1 MPAYM
6 IVTARISD
14 PQAFRAYAQRAA
26 RLVAQFGGRYLVLG
40 AAPQALEGSP
50 ADAGADAK
58 WVISEWPDAASA
70 RKFWDSAEYAEV
82 KRLRE
87 GTGQFEVRLLDGHS
101 PAPVSLER
109 SS

>member
-50 ADAGADAK
+50 ADAGAK

-70 RKFWDSAEYAEV
+70 RRFWDSAEYAEA

-87 GTGQFEVRLLDGHS
+87 GTGHFDVRLIEGPS
-101 PAPVSLER
+101 PVPVSPER